1 MVTVVILRRKDKKA
15 VGKRVKGQQGEVKKR
30 YVW

>member
-15 VGKRVKGQQGEVKKR
+15 VGKRVKGQQEVKKR